1 MSSGTVITR
10 FPPSPTG
17 LFHIGNARTALF
29 NWLFARHHGGKI
41 LLRFEDTDRSRS
53 KPEYEQ
59 NIRDGLAW
67 LGLDFDNA
75 EETPWRQSRRTAIY
89 RGHIER
95 LIASGSAYVSR
106 ERAKDDPSRE
116 VDLVRLRSGG
126 RSITFHDEIRG
137 DITFDT
143 AELGDLV
150 IARSMDEPLYHLAV
164 VVDDF
169 EMGVTHVIRGE
180 DHISN
185 TARQILIQEA
195 IAAPRPLYAHI
206 PLILAPDRSKLS
218 KRHGATA
225 LTDYRDQGYLPQALM
240 NYLAL
245 LGWSPGND
253 REVFSP
259 RELIESFDL
268 SRVQKS
274 GAIFNREKLDWL
286 NREHLKLL
294 SDEEF
299 LAAAKK
305 FLPERERALFEKHP
319 NPVHA
324 LVSIL
329 RERTTTF
336 SDIRALAERG
346 DLIYFFEDPTLED
359 ASKISWREIPDETT
373 KRHLQY
379 LVAILD
385 AAKEKNDYRE
395 VLDTT
400 VFQYALK
407 EGKGAVLWPM
417 RYALSG
423 KDKSPDPFSLAMI
436 IGRERTVRRL
446 KTAITKLA
454 V

>member
-1 MSSGTVITR
+1 MQSGTVITR

-29 NWLFARHHGGKI
+29 NWLFARHHGGKV
-41 LLRFEDTDRSRS
+41 LLRFEDTDRARS
-53 KPEYEQ
+53 KSEYEQ
-59 NIRDGLAW
+59 NIRDGLVW

-75 EETPWRQSRRTAIY
+75 EEAPWRQSERTAIY
-89 RGHIER
+89 RVHIER

-126 RSITFHDEIRG
+126 KNVTFHDEIRG

-143 AELGDLV
+143 TELGDLV
-150 IARSMDEPLYHLAV
+150 IARNIGEPLYHLAV

-195 IAAPRPLYAHI
+195 IGAPRPLYAHI

-225 LTDYRDQGYLPQALM
+225 LTDYRDQGYLPQALI

-245 LGWSPGND
+245 LGWSPGDD

-259 RELIESFDL
+259 RELIERFGL

-294 SDEEF
+294 SDDDF
-299 LAAAKK
+299 LAAKRI
-305 FLPERERALFEKHP
+305 FLPTRERELFEKHP
-319 NPVHA
+319 RTARA
-324 LVSIL
+324 LVPIL
-329 RERTTTF
+329 RERTATF
-336 SDIRALAERG
+336 SDVRALAERG
-346 DLIYFFEDPTLED
+346 ELLYFFEDPIFED
-359 ASKISWREIPDETT
+359 ASKISWKETPNETT

-385 AAKEKNDYRE
+385 AAKEKNDYHE
-395 VLDTT
+395 ALNTT
-400 VFQYALK
+400 IFEYALK

-423 KDKSPDPFSLAMI
+423 KDKSPDPITIATI
-436 IGRERTVRRL
+436 VEREATIRRL
-446 KTAITKLA
+446 KTAITMLA
-454 V
+454 A